1 MVSKEFYDNHFVC
14 LIINVA
20 NSVLSLHRMAS
31 TIMQVY
37 LKEVLEV
44 FFTSRSQVRLEA
56 LNVIQLVLRQGL
68 IHPVQVSDYY

>member
-1 MVSKEFYDNHFVC
+1 MKTILFV

-68 IHPVQVSDYY
+68 IHPVQVSDYS

>member
-1 MVSKEFYDNHFVC
+1 MKTILFV

-20 NSVLSLHRMAS
+20 NSVLSLHSMAS

-68 IHPVQVSDYY
+68 IHPVQVSDYS